1 MIKNK
6 IMGLTLL
13 AIFFDGCSSHN
24 IKKVREVN
32 QSEEYTIAQD
42 RVLNIRYN
50 ETAYSKALEV
60 YGERLKKYLT
70 SDRNMPKKDIE
81 KLRLGVDNIYDK
93 TGKVFQE
100 QDAISDMVLGAFTK
114 LNLFPMVNI
123 NKVAVNGNFN
133 IQEDLLSKRYK
144 YSDTY
149 ANDPTLIS
157 QLPIGVLKP
166 TNHYVAGALLQY
178 DSRKVNET
186 NIDAKYLSFGRNF
199 EVIDVALDLR
209 LVDSQLGVIAI
220 PDNGKSSYVSLQNR
234 VITTM
239 SVNGEYMKL
248 INESPYG
255 IKISHNIGDPT
266 QYAVREI
273 VELAVLELVSK
284 FTGFDWKKTDAIN
297 YVNKQSYSNFV
308 IKDR

>member
-24 IKKVREVN
+24 IKKLREVN

-60 YGERLKKYLT
+60 YGEYLNEYLT
-70 SDRNMPKKDIE
+70 KDLKMAKKDIE
-81 KLRLGVDNIYDK
+81 KMRIGVENIYDK
-93 TGKVFQE
+93 TGKVFPE

-114 LNLFPMVNI
+114 LNLLPMVNL
-123 NKVAVNGNFN
+123 NKPSVYGNYSIPEN
-133 IQEDLLSKRYK
+133 LLSNKYK
-144 YSDTY
+144 NYKQYSD
-149 ANDPTLIS
+149 NPQLLS

-166 TNHYVAGALLQY
+166 TDYYVAGALLQY
-178 DSRKVNET
+178 DKQKANET

-209 LVDSQLGVIAI
+209 LVDSSLGII
-220 PDNGKSSYVSLQNR
+220 PMPEGGGKSSYISLQNR
-234 VITTM
+234 VITITA
-239 SVNGEYMKL
+239 NGEYMKL
-248 INESPYG
+248 IDNSPYG

-284 FTGFDWKKTDAIN
+284 WTGLDWKKTDAIN
-297 YVNKQSYSNFV
+297 YVNKKDYSNFV
-308 IKDR
+308 VKAK